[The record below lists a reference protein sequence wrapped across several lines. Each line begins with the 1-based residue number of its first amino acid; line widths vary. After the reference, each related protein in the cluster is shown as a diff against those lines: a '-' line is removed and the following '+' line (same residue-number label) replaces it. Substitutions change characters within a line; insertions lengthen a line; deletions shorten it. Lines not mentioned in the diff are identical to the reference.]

1 MPVIGKK
8 KGIKLV
14 TSAFTL
20 RNYKKRM
27 KSKLQRRKEM
37 IKIRANINEIE
48 NRKTKEEINETK
60 S

>member
-37 IKIRANINEIE
+37 IKIRAKINEIE